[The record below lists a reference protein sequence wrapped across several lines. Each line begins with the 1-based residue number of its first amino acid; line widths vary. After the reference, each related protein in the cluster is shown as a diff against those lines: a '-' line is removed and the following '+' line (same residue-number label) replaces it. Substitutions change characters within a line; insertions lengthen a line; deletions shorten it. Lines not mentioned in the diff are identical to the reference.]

1 MRKVSGRS
9 FADAVQPFQ
18 VEGAGVRGRLVR
30 LGPALDAILGAHDYP
45 APAAGLLAEAVT
57 LAALLAGAFKY
68 DGIFTLQTQGDGP
81 IGLIVAD
88 VTGDGAVR
96 GYARV
101 DRDRLARTEDSAG
114 APVPRLLGAGNLSFT
129 IDQRLG
135 PDRYQGIVAL
145 EGARLAECAQSY
157 FRQSEQLET
166 AIIVAENCSAGV
178 GGPRRAAALMVQRL
192 PPEQNVFGDF
202 GAEDAEENW
211 RRVVTLASSVTAAE
225 LLDEGIRPT
234 DLLYRL
240 FHEDGVRAYRPRP
253 LRHACRCS
261 RAKIEDTLRSFP
273 RAEIE
278 RCAVAGMVEVAC
290 EFCGARYRYDE
301 AALAELYAGAAKT

>member
-1 MRKVSGRS
+1 MSGDS

-57 LAALLAGAFKY
+57 LAALLASAFKY
-68 DGIFTLQTQGDGP
+68 DGIFTLQAQGDGP
-81 IGLIVAD
+81 VGLMVAD

-101 DRDRLARTEDSAG
+101 DRDRLAKVRDIAG

-129 IDQRLG
+129 IDQQIG
-135 PDRYQGIVAL
+135 TERYQGIVAL

-166 AIIVAENCSAGV
+166 AIIVAENCAGSA

-192 PPEQNVFGDF
+192 PPERNDFGDM
-202 GAEDAEENW
+202 GSEDAEENW
-211 RRVVTLASSVTAAE
+211 RRVVTLASSITAAE
-225 LLDEGIRPT
+225 LLDGAIGPT
-234 DLLYRL
+234 DILYRL
-240 FHEDGVRAYRPRP
+240 FHEDGVRVHRPRP

-261 RAKIEDTLRSFP
+261 RAKVERTLRSFP
-273 RAEIE
+273 RAEVE
-278 RCAVAGMVEVAC
+278 DCAVAGMVEVTC

-301 AALAELYAGAAKT
+301 PALAALYAGAPKP